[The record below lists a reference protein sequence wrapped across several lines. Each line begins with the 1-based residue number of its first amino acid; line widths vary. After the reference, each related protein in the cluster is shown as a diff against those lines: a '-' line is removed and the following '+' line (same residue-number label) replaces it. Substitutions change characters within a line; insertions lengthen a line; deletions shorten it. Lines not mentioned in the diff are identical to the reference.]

1 MSTGNK
7 KMKVLFF
14 VYPFL
19 KAKGG
24 AEKIILSLA
33 NRFVSKYCIFVL
45 SEDSKKDI
53 DSLGFD
59 KKVRHLYIPYGSKN
73 ILKIF
78 ISFSFLTLYLIK
90 YKPNIIH
97 SHHRRVTL
105 FFSVFKLI
113 PFVKFK
119 LMHTSHNVFNYG
131 KLFKYARCNL
141 LTGVGKNIVGNL
153 VGFFRFKKEKVKLIY
168 NGIEEYKG
176 NFMPYKSCSAVVVGR
191 LTVQKGHI
199 YLLKAWKEVIK
210 QIPEAVLYVIGD
222 GELKNDLESFVLN
235 HNLSQ
240 NVFFMGFCSNPIE
253 WVLKTEFGILPS
265 LWEGLPL
272 SPIEAFSVKRTVVA
286 TAVDGTPEVVIDKKT
301 GLLVP
306 LKDVKKLAEAII
318 FMFENPERRKEM
330 AENGYRLFK
339 EKFTIDKMLKG
350 YEEVYQKVIDL

>member
-1 MSTGNK
+1 MGIIK
-7 KMKVLFF
+7 KKVKVLFF

-19 KAKGG
+19 RSKGG

-33 NRFVSKYCIFVL
+33 DHFVSKDCIFVL

-53 DSLGFD
+53 DGLGFD
-59 KKVRHLYIPYGSKN
+59 KMVRHLYIPYGSKN

-78 ISFSFLTLYLIK
+78 ISFFLLTFYLIK
-90 YKPNIIH
+90 YKPNIVH
-97 SHHRRVTL
+97 SHHRRMTL
-105 FFSVFKLI
+105 IFSVFKLL

-119 LMHTSHNVFNYG
+119 LIHTSHTVFNYG
-131 KLFKYARCNL
+131 KLFKLARCDL
-141 LTGVGKNIVGNL
+141 LTGVGKNVVGNL
-153 VGFFRFKKEKVKLIY
+153 IDFIRFKKEKVKLIY

-176 NFMPYKSCSAVVVGR
+176 NFLPFKSYYAVVVGR
-191 LTVQKGHI
+191 LAVQKGHI

-210 QIPEAVLYVIGD
+210 QIPEAILYIVGD
-222 GELKNDLESFVLN
+222 GELKNDLENFVLN

-253 WVLKTEFGILPS
+253 WVLKTEFGVLPS
-265 LWEGLPL
+265 LLEGLPL
-272 SPIEAFSVKRTVVA
+272 FPIEAFSVKRTVVA

-306 LKDVKKLAEAII
+306 PKDVKKLAEAII

-339 EKFTIDKMLKG
+339 EKFTINKMLKR
-350 YEEVYQKVIDL
+350 YEEVYQKVIGS

>member
-1 MSTGNK
+1 
-7 KMKVLFF
+7 MKVLFL

-19 KAKGG
+19 KSKGG

-33 NRFVSKYCIFVL
+33 DHFVSKYCIFVL

-53 DSLGFD
+53 DSLNFD

-90 YKPNIIH
+90 YKPNIVH
-97 SHHRRVTL
+97 SHHRRITL
-105 FFSVFKLI
+105 IFSVFKLI
-113 PFVKFK
+113 PFVRFK
-119 LMHTSHNVFNYG
+119 LMHTSHNVFYYG
-131 KLFKYARCNL
+131 KLFKYARCDL
-141 LTGVGKNIVGNL
+141 LTGVGKNVVGNL
-153 VGFFRFKKEKVKLIY
+153 IDFFRFKKEKVELIY

-176 NFMPYKSCSAVVVGR
+176 NILPFKGCSAVVVGR

-210 QIPEAVLYVIGD
+210 QIPEAVLYIVGD
-222 GELKNDLESFVLN
+222 GELKNDLENFVLD

-240 NVFFMGFCSNPIE
+240 NVFFMGFCSNPRE

-272 SPIEAFSVKRTVVA
+272 FPIEAFSVKRTVVA
-286 TAVDGTPEVVIDKKT
+286 TAVDGTPELVIDKET

-306 LKDVKKLAEAII
+306 PKEIEKLTEAII

-330 AENGYRLFK
+330 AESGYRLFK
-339 EKFTIDKMLKG
+339 EKFTINRMLKG
-350 YEEVYQKVIDL
+350 YEETFEQVVNL

>member
-1 MSTGNK
+1 
-7 KMKVLFF
+7 MKALFF

-19 KAKGG
+19 KPKAG

-33 NRFVSKYCIFVL
+33 DHFVSKYCIFVL

-53 DSLGFD
+53 DSLNFD

-90 YKPNIIH
+90 YKPNIVH
-97 SHHRRVTL
+97 SHHRRITL
-105 FFSVFKLI
+105 IFSVFKLI

-119 LMHTSHNVFNYG
+119 LMHTSHNVFYYG
-131 KLFKYARCNL
+131 KLFKYARCDL
-141 LTGVGKNIVGNL
+141 LTGVGKNVVGNL
-153 VGFFRFKKEKVKLIY
+153 IDFFRFKKEKVKLIY

-176 NFMPYKSCSAVVVGR
+176 NFLPFKDSSAVVVGR

-210 QIPEAVLYVIGD
+210 QIPEAILYVVGD
-222 GELKNDLESFVLN
+222 GELKNDLENFVLN

-240 NVFFMGFCSNPIE
+240 NVFFMGFCSNPSE

-272 SPIEAFSVKRTVVA
+272 FPIEAFSVKRTVVA
-286 TAVDGTPEVVIDKKT
+286 TAVDGTPEVVIDRKT
-301 GLLVP
+301 GLLVQP
-306 LKDVKKLAEAII
+306 KDVKKLTEAII
-318 FMFENPERRKEM
+318 FMFKNPEYRKEM
-330 AENGYRLFK
+330 AENGFRLFK
-339 EKFTIDKMLKG
+339 DKFTINKMLKR
-350 YEEVYQKVIDL
+350 YEETFEQVVNL